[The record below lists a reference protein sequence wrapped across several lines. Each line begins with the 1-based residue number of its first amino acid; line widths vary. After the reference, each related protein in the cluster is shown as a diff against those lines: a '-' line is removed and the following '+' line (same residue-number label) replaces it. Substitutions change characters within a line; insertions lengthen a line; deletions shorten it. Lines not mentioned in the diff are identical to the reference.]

1 MTWAGGVAENAGLL
15 VFTVLA
21 ATLVVYL
28 IFAMI
33 HPERF

>member
-1 MTWAGGVAENAGLL
+1 VSWVDLLAQNAGLL
-15 VFTVLA
+15 VFTLLASVLI
-21 ATLVVYL
+21 VYL